1 MVEFFLD
8 KFATKGGQRLFGVF
22 PEIHPNS
29 QSQWHSAIASP
40 KRNPCVFVLDLH
52 RIAKLMVLH
61 LAPNSNTIIIFHMF
75 LNINYLNSCIM
86 HIMIVIWGQSWYIF
100 VLTYVCLFFV
110 LTCVCLFFSHVFFV
124 LTCIFL
130 FWHVF
135 FSSHVFVYLCIN
147 CVGTQN
153 RELGWK
159 ISPQINQWISN
170 EVEYENINSCLSWGF
185 IRCFKIHWKYTF
197 SGTWL

>member
-1 MVEFFLD
+1 
-8 KFATKGGQRLFGVF
+8 
-22 PEIHPNS
+22 
-29 QSQWHSAIASP
+29 
-40 KRNPCVFVLDLH
+40 
-52 RIAKLMVLH
+52 
-61 LAPNSNTIIIFHMF
+61 
-75 LNINYLNSCIM
+75 
-86 HIMIVIWGQSWYIF
+86 MIVIWGQSWYIF

-170 EVEYENINSCLSWGF
+170 EVEYENINGRLSWGF
-185 IRCFKIHWKYTF
+185 IRGFTIQWKSTF
-197 SGTWL
+197 SGIWLQKKDTFLFFGFYKIICVI

>member
-1 MVEFFLD
+1 M
-8 KFATKGGQRLFGVF
+8 
-22 PEIHPNS
+22 
-29 QSQWHSAIASP
+29 
-40 KRNPCVFVLDLH
+40 FV
-52 RIAKLMVLH
+52 
-61 LAPNSNTIIIFHMF
+61 
-75 LNINYLNSCIM
+75 C
-86 HIMIVIWGQSWYIF
+86 
-100 VLTYVCLFFV
+100 FFV
-110 LTCVCLFFSHVFFV
+110 LAWVCLFFSHMFFV

-170 EVEYENINSCLSWGF
+170 EVEYENINRCLSWGF
-185 IRCFKIHWKYTF
+185 IRCFTIHWKYTF
-197 SGTWL
+197 FRNMTLEKGYHSVCFGLYVLLLQSNLLYKSSGKHETSIKHICTKRANTLVGKK